1 MADNINP
8 AVAHIINAEII
19 YRHFGCWPNFH
30 DASIDKVTFESHP
43 GYRATVTFALT
54 AFEMARET
62 DESGFYKLTKQCQIE
77 FMFTGIKEMEFDF
90 FSHQNVVFD
99 LVFEEH
105 EGAIQCVFNAS
116 VGLDAVVV
124 AEEVAVLSS
133 KATQ

>member
-1 MADNINP
+1 MSDIINS
-8 AVAHIINAEII
+8 AVAHIINADVI
-19 YRHFGCWPNFH
+19 YRHFGYWPNFH

-43 GYRATVTFALT
+43 GYRATITFALT
-54 AFEMARET
+54 AFEMAREV
-62 DESGFYKLTKQCQIE
+62 DENDFYKLTKQCQIE

-90 FSHQNVVFD
+90 FNHQNVVFD

-124 AEEVAVLSS
+124 AEEVAVLSL
-133 KATQ
+133 KVAQ